1 MNKNR
6 KCLRI
11 QVDYYNAIF
20 DKTRPDIEFYNL
32 KKDKGPYVYYYSFDN
47 EFNIDSLINYIDNTL
62 IKENVNLEIKSIG
75 KYIDCNIKIEYRN
88 KSINYKLINSKIND
102 YFKKLGYE
110 KSEKRNIIEKLDNIK
125 VKKIMLDYDSKLL
138 LFINKYMSKYKLT
151 TQTKRIQH
159 YRNSIY
165 EIGSTG
171 AGGPGAIFEII
182 FDTTGIVGEFLDFI
196 LSMYGILQ
204 LVKKLEKKIK
214 KKKKRRKNKR
224 RKLK

>member
-1 MNKNR
+1 MSKKR
-6 KCLRI
+6 KFLRI

-20 DKTRPDIEFYNL
+20 DKKRPDIEFYNL
-32 KKDKGPYVYYYSFDN
+32 KKDKGSYVYYYSFNN
-47 EFNIDSLINYIDNTL
+47 EFNIDSLINYINNTL
-62 IKENVNLEIKSIG
+62 IKENINLEIKSIG
-75 KYIDCNIKIEYRN
+75 KYIDCNIEIEYRN
-88 KSINYKLINSKIND
+88 KKINYKLINLKIND

-182 FDTTGIVGEFLDFI
+182 FSAMGSVGKFLDFI
-196 LSMYGILQ
+196 LSMYKFLQ
-204 LVKKLEKKIK
+204 FVKNQESKFKKTRK
-214 KKKKRRKNKR
+214 KKKNKR